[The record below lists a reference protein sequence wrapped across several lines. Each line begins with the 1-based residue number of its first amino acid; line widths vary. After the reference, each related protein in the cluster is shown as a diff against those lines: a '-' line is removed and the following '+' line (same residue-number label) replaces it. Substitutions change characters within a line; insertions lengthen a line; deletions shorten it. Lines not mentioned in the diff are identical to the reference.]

1 MSDTPTVVDPARTA
15 LLVMD
20 LQPAILDRF
29 EHADEL
35 LDRASQAISTVRGH
49 GGHIGYVRVAFK
61 DEELAA
67 IPAHS
72 RMAAAAAAGGGAF
85 RVGSPSSAVHD
96 RIAPQ
101 DGDIVVRKIRVG
113 AFSTTDLLDQLCD
126 RKIDTLILA
135 GLSTSGVVLTTV
147 REAHDRDFRVFVLAD
162 VTADPQPGVHEFLTE
177 RIFPRQGEV
186 ITLADL
192 DTVLGG

>member
-1 MSDTPTVVDPARTA
+1 VTDPQTVIDPARTA

-20 LQPAILDRF
+20 MQPAILDRF
-29 EHADEL
+29 EDADAL
-35 LDRASQAISTVRGH
+35 LDRASQAISTVRSH
-49 GGHIGYVRVAFK
+49 GGHIGYVRVAFE

-85 RVGSPSSAVHD
+85 HVGSPSSAVHD
-96 RIAPQ
+96 RLAPQ
-101 DGDIVVRKIRVG
+101 DGDIAVRKIRVG
-113 AFSTTDLLDQLCD
+113 AFSTTDLHDQLHG
-126 RKIDTLILA
+126 REIDTLILA